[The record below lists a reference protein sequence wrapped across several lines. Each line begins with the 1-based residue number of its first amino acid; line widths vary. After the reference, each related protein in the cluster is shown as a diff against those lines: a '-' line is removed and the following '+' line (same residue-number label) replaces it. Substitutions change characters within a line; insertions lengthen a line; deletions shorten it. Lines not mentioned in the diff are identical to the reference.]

1 MRPTPL
7 QLNRAHG
14 HLRHLQSRH
23 REFRVP
29 ASDARACRLGP
40 TPKTWIGPG
49 EPVALDASANADSW
63 SAQCTRA
70 ASWVRIR
77 RWETVRG
84 PEVGRVRLRDM
95 WVTARTCGAL
105 AACLLLGACESTDAG
120 VAVGG
125 GGDCTS
131 RYEPVARGETYGAL
145 REAMI
150 ANTDWGRVASLRTQA
165 RGDEVKDGPGAAD
178 VVRVM
183 DLLNRNGRRLVQVD
197 VWRTDEGWRAG
208 VWLQCID

>member
-1 MRPTPL
+1 MEPDVAPGADLQCGPLGLGRWQTMR
-7 QLNRAHG
+7 
-14 HLRHLQSRH
+14 
-23 REFRVP
+23 E
-29 ASDARACRLGP
+29 
-40 TPKTWIGPG
+40 
-49 EPVALDASANADSW
+49 
-63 SAQCTRA
+63 
-70 ASWVRIR
+70 
-77 RWETVRG
+77 

-95 WVTARTCGAL
+95 WVSVRRSVAL
-105 AACLLLGACESTDAG
+105 VACLLVGACASTETG
-120 VAVGG
+120 VVSPGV
-125 GGDCTS
+125 DCTS

-208 VWLQCID
+208 VWLQCTD